1 MSSMSRSA
9 LAIPEADRTPAV
21 LVHLSPLAG
30 FVLPTLGNVLGP
42 LVAWLALRDR
52 SPALNQQG
60 KEALN
65 FQLSMWVYGVVIG
78 VLAFILFSLGIIG
91 GALGTAAGVQD
102 LGAFAFLGTFAAF
115 FVFLVPLLLLL
126 SLIPFI
132 FMIVAVVRVSAGQ
145 PYHYPLSIRFIR

>member
-1 MSSMSRSA
+1 MSRTA

-21 LVHLSPLAG
+21 LTHLSPLAG
-30 FVLPTLGNVLGP
+30 FLLPTLGNVLGP

-52 SPALNQQG
+52 SPALDQQG

-78 VLAFILFSLGIIG
+78 ILAFVLFSLGIIG
-91 GALGTAAGVQD
+91 GALGAAAGAQD

-115 FVFLVPLLLLL
+115 FVFFVPLLLLL
-126 SLIPFI
+126 SIIPFI
-132 FMIVAVVRVSAGQ
+132 FMIVAVVRVSSGQ
-145 PYHYPLSIRFIR
+145 PYHYPLSIRFVR